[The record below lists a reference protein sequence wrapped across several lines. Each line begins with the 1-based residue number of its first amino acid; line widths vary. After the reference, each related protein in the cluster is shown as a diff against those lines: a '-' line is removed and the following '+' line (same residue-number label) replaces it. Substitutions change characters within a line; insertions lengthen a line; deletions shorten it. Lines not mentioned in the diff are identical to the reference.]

1 MLHVAAGHHRHLDHT
16 KLRGRLSD
24 CTVQVTR
31 GEKQDCGKL
40 VFQNGMLQET
50 ELDDDGDGDK
60 KHSYRRLR
68 FGDVKRETEST
79 AEATQDQAVSTD
91 GFKNRIWNEETD
103 SKWRLCKQHEES
115 IDRLIGLRMAQFGEE
130 LVLNGAGRVGI

>member
-1 MLHVAAGHHRHLDHT
+1 
-16 KLRGRLSD
+16 
-24 CTVQVTR
+24 VQVTT
-31 GEKQDCGKL
+31 GEQQDCNKF

-50 ELDDDGDGDK
+50 ELDDGGGDGGGGD

-68 FGDVKRETEST
+68 FGDVKGEAEST
-79 AEATQDQAVSTD
+79 AEAARDQAVSTH

-115 IDRLIGLRMAQFGEE
+115 IDRLTGITMAQFGKE
-130 LVLNGAGRVGI
+130 